1 MNCVFECFCLWESRV
16 YIFCCRYGA
25 VTLETV
31 ELNVDLCE
39 CNGCNGSV
47 TANVTAYSLVCVRVR
62 VLSNL

>member
-1 MNCVFECFCLWESRV
+1 MNCVFVSFCLRESRV
-16 YIFCCRYGA
+16 YIFCWRYSA

-31 ELNVDLCE
+31 KLNVDLCE

>member
-1 MNCVFECFCLWESRV
+1 LESRV